1 MLYVQLLERMSV
13 IALAAYVFSRT
24 NMFKNLIKDELNL
37 TDKFIMIIFFSV
49 LSILGN
55 YLGIDVG
62 MHALANTRP
71 IGAIVGGYMAGPI
84 VGMLVGTIAGIHR
97 YSMGGFTALAC
108 AVATIVEGLIGG
120 VVGKYFKKSQFN
132 ILFGILAGVIAE
144 MAQMIIIL
152 ILSKPLNDAITLEK
166 VIALP
171 MILINTA
178 GVIIFINIIKDMR
191 NEYAKIT
198 AIQSQKALNI
208 AKRTISYMRKGLNK
222 YTAEN
227 IAKIIY
233 EISEIKGVFICSRD
247 ELLTYYGEEVEE
259 TEVNKIFYEYLKDPH
274 CTVVNLNGGKSSTYF
289 LLDPIFINGTELE
302 GTIGLKINSKKDID
316 EYFLQFSQELSSL
329 LSTQIELYKL
339 NKFAQEASIA
349 ELKALRAQIHPHF
362 LFNALT
368 TIASLCRT
376 DSLKARELI
385 IDLSNYFRIT
395 LKREEDCVPLK
406 EEIEFICSYLSIE
419 KARFGDRLEVNIN
432 IPEYMLGYNIPV
444 FVIQPIIEN
453 SIKHG
458 ILNKPHGGVIN
469 LNAEL
474 EGDTITYSI
483 EDTGIGMSEE
493 KLKEIKTKWPGIG
506 LRNVN
511 ERLKLLFGKRSCLQI
526 ESQLGVGTKVRF
538 TIPREVEIIE

>member
-1 MLYVQLLERMSV
+1 
-13 IALAAYVFSRT
+13 
-24 NMFKNLIKDELNL
+24 MFRNLIKDELSF
-37 TDKFIMIIFFSV
+37 TDKFIMIIFFSI

-71 IGAIVGGYMAGPI
+71 IGAIVGGYMAGPL
-84 VGMLVGTIAGIHR
+84 VGMLIGAIAGMHR

-108 AVATIVEGLIGG
+108 AVSTIAEGLIGG
-120 VVGKYFKKSQFN
+120 IIGKYFKKSQFN
-132 ILFGILAGVIAE
+132 ILYSILAGVIAE

-152 ILSKPLNDAITLEK
+152 ILSKPFKDAVMLEK
-166 VIALP
+166 IIALP
-171 MILINTA
+171 MILINA
-178 GVIIFINIIKDMR
+178 VGVVIFINIIKDMR

-222 YTAEN
+222 STAEN

-233 EISEIKGVFICSRD
+233 EISGIKGVFICSRD
-247 ELLTYYGEEVEE
+247 KLLTYYGDEFPENEI
-259 TEVNKIFYEYLKDPH
+259 NKIFYEYLKDPH
-274 CTVVNLNGGKSSTYF
+274 CAVVSFNRGKSSNYF

-302 GTIGLKINSKKDID
+302 GTIGLKLNSKKDID
-316 EYFLQFSQELSSL
+316 EYFFQFSQELSSL

-339 NKFAQEASIA
+339 NKFAQEASVA
-349 ELKALRAQIHPHF
+349 EIKALRAQIHPHF
-362 LFNALT
+362 LFNSLT

-376 DSLKARELI
+376 DALKARKLI

-395 LKREEDCVPLK
+395 LKREEDYAPLK

-419 KARFGDRLEVNIN
+419 KARFGDRLKVNIN
-432 IPEYMLGYNIPV
+432 IPEYMLDYNIPV
-444 FVIQPIIEN
+444 FIIQPIIEN

-458 ILNKPHGGVIN
+458 ILNKPNGGVIN
-469 LNAEL
+469 LTAEL
-474 EGDTITYSI
+474 EGDTIVYSI
-483 EDTGIGMSEE
+483 EDTGVGMSEE
-493 KLKEIKTKWPGIG
+493 RLDEIKTNWPGIG

-511 ERLKLLFGKRSCLQI
+511 ERLKLLFGQNSCLQI
-526 ESQLGVGTKVRF
+526 DSKLGIGTKVRF
-538 TIPREVEIIE
+538 TIPKGVEVIE